1 MRSWLEAEDVGER
14 LDRIEKDIAVLM
26 GSGVD
31 LFARYEVK
39 KLKIEVNDLKN
50 ELFGAGVSER

>member
-1 MRSWLEAEDVGER
+1 MRSWLEVPNLDER

-31 LFARYEVK
+31 LFARNEVK

>member
-1 MRSWLEAEDVGER
+1 MVNYLDVPNLDER
-14 LDRIEKDIAVLM
+14 LDRIERDIAVLM

-31 LFARYEVK
+31 LFARNEVK

-50 ELFGAGVSER
+50 ELFGSGVNER